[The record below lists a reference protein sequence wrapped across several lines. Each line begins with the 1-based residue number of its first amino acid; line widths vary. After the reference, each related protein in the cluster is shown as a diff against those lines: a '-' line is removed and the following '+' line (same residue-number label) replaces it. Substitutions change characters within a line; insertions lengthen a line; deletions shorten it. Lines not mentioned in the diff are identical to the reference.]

1 MNLITSQLFLV
12 LWKFCYSYFLN
23 GLWWTVTRQFLDHW
37 LFLFSDFLLVF
48 HVFRKVQQSKSWSV
62 NLLKISAGNSHC
74 WKVFKKF
81 LGKSGRP
88 TAAVKALA
96 LRHFF
101 QFVLSKQHYYLHI
114 MLISINTVSSM
125 NIAVRPSNL
134 LYFLSTNPEPVV
146 NRAKWP
152 DTYVRD
158 CPT

>member
-88 TAAVKALA
+88 TAAVKVLA

-101 QFVLSKQHYYLHI
+101 SSSCPNTTLLLTYYVNI
-114 MLISINTVSSM
+114 YQYIIVYEYSSQTFKFTLFF
-125 NIAVRPSNL
+125 I
-134 LYFLSTNPEPVV
+134 YEPWTSG
-146 NRAKWP
+146 K
-152 DTYVRD
+152 
-158 CPT
+158 